1 MLWIDGE
8 ATGRDCIIRPEVLV
22 LLTREMGYSL
32 HEFTT
37 VLPRAMRDWQV
48 INMSESCWMVVE
60 RPESALA
67 NIAVALG
74 ATRDLGALQLP
85 TLLVEVKFLTD
96 DSDLQAEFLRR
107 FERGFQRG
115 GG

>member
-32 HEFTT
+32 
-37 VLPRAMRDWQV
+37 LPRAMRDWQV
-48 INMSESCWMVVE
+48 INVSESCWMVVE